1 MNDAEF
7 DALQTAAFNG
17 ETLPDGLSGPEQ
29 LLFLSLRTVYRDYR
43 AGAINKNQAKR
54 EKAEAVK
61 AYRLNAA
68 RDAVGENLMERIR
81 RSELV
86 RREIERGGCEL
97 CRRLTRILDG
107 RD

>member
-1 MNDAEF
+1 MVPELIERQAAN
-7 DALQTAAFNG
+7 LQPM
-17 ETLPDGLSGPEQ
+17 PDGLSGSEQ
-29 LLFLSLRTVYRDYR
+29 QLFLSLRTVYRDYR
-43 AGAINKNQAKR
+43 AGAINRDQAKR
-54 EKAEAVK
+54 EKAEVVK

-68 RDAVGENLMERIR
+68 RDAVGENLMERLR

-86 RREIERGGCEL
+86 RQEIERGGCEL

>member
-1 MNDAEF
+1 MVPELIERQAAN
-7 DALQTAAFNG
+7 LQPM
-17 ETLPDGLSGPEQ
+17 PDGLSGPEQ

-43 AGAINKNQAKR
+43 AGAINTDQAKR
-54 EKAEAVK
+54 EKAEVVK
-61 AYRLNAA
+61 AYRLYAA
-68 RDAVGENLMERIR
+68 RDAAGENLMERLR